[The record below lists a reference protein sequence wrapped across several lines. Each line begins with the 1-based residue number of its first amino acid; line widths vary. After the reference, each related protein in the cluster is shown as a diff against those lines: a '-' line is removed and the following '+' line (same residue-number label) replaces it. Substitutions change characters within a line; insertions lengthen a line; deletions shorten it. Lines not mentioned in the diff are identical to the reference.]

1 MRTLD
6 LEFFRFRSTVLG
18 KTLGVCTFTILLCFS
33 ALIKIPLFFTP
44 VPITLQ
50 NFVVFLAGALLGPSL
65 GMAAVALYIVL
76 GIVGAPFFSNAG
88 AGVFYLFGPT
98 GGYLLGFLLAA
109 GLIGHLT
116 RLAKSKNIF
125 YFYSIMILGMSA
137 IYVCGGLWLKI
148 GYGWDFK
155 KIFFLGVAP
164 FIVADLMKAYCAA
177 VISQRAG
184 QR

>member
-1 MRTLD
+1 MKTID
-6 LEFFRFRSTVLG
+6 LSFPRLHATVLG
-18 KTLGVCTFTILLCFS
+18 KMLGVFTFTILLCFS

-50 NFVVFLAGALLGPSL
+50 NFVVFSAGALLGPSL

-76 GIVGAPFFSNAG
+76 GILGAPFFSNSL

-109 GLIGHLT
+109 GLIGHLI
-116 RLAKSKNIF
+116 RLAKTKNIF
-125 YFYSIMILGMSA
+125 YFYSVMILGMSA

-164 FIVADLMKAYCAA
+164 FIVADFMKAYCAA
-177 VISQRAG
+177 FISQRAG
-184 QR
+184 R